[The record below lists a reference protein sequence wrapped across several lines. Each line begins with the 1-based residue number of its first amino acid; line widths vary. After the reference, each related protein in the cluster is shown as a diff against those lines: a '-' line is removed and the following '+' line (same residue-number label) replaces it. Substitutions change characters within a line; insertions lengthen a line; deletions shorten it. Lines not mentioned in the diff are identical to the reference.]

1 MLLRAQADFTTVI
14 IAFIVMVMAL
24 IFHNIVQAFVA
35 NRLGDPSPRLAG
47 FMAFDPQRQLD
58 LIGVVF
64 LLLLGFGWPRTV
76 PVNSRNYRNRGRA
89 EGWVWLSGIGAY
101 LLVAFVCIL
110 VAAIFLSMGSQPL
123 FTAFWLAAQTALLHA
138 VINLFPLLPLDMAR
152 AALAWGNADVKRF
165 IMQIAQF
172 GVLGFMVFFF
182 VLSATG
188 VIGSIMNFFSG
199 VFLRI
204 ISLIP
209 GL

>member
-165 IMQIAQF
+165 VMQIAQF

-188 VIGSIMNFFSG
+188 VIGRIMNFFSG
-199 VFLRI
+199 IFLRI